1 MSIGLY
7 NQAVMGAAAL
17 DTTAVFTIRPLE
29 AGDREQLRRLFYRP
43 SPTTVYRR
51 FMSPIPRPSEPALD
65 RLLDV
70 DHCNR
75 EALAAVVDGD
85 VVAVVRYV
93 RGSRPEEAE
102 IAIVVED
109 AWQHRGIG
117 KLLLA
122 LLARRAR
129 EQDRKSTRLNSSHT
143 VISYAG
149 FCLKKKTTRVQR
161 TKAIVRRV
169 SRASYAADDP
179 RRYARCAYGA
189 GRASAQ
195 SADMDGPAR
204 APH

>member
-29 AGDREQLRRLFYRP
+29 AGDREQLRRLFYRL

-109 AWQHRGIG
+109 AWQRRGIG
-117 KLLLA
+117 KLLLT

-129 EQDRKSTRLNSSHT
+129 EHGVRAFTATMLGDNRPAARLLKGLSEQARFT
-143 VISYAG
+143 VSQGEVEAVVP
-149 FCLKKKTTRVQR
+149 L
-161 TKAIVRRV
+161 
-169 SRASYAADDP
+169 
-179 RRYARCAYGA
+179 
-189 GRASAQ
+189 
-195 SADMDGPAR
+195 
-204 APH
+204 